1 MMRSVAIVV
10 TAGCL
15 ISAISFGVR
24 AGFGLFLEP
33 MSADL
38 GWGREVF
45 ALSIAFQNLLW
56 GVGQPFAGAIADRY
70 GSGRVLAGGA
80 LLYAAGVM
88 LMSVSASPLHMHL
101 TAGVMVGLGISGASF
116 AVVLAA
122 ITRLVPPEKIGWAM
136 GIGTAAGSLGQF
148 LFVPLG
154 QAFLAAYGWSTAL
167 LLLGVVAAFMIPL
180 AGALTGKPGKIG
192 REQTLGQALR
202 EAGGHRG
209 YWLLLSGFFVCGFH
223 VAFIQV
229 HLPAYI
235 TGSGLAASTA
245 AYGLAVIGLFNIA
258 GAYAA
263 CTFAGRFRDK
273 KILSGIYFV
282 RAVAIAAYILLPIS
296 AWSTYVFC
304 AVMGLLWLSTVPLT
318 SSIVVHVFGRRYVGT
333 LFGIVFFSHQI
344 GAFIG
349 VWLGGRVFDATG
361 SYLPVWWAAVALGA
375 FAALVNLP
383 IDDRKLGAEEPA
395 SV

>member
-1 MMRSVAIVV
+1 MKSVAVIV

-24 AGFGLFLEP
+24 AGFGLFLDP
-33 MSADL
+33 MSVDL

-45 ALSIAFQNLLW
+45 ALSLAIQNLVW
-56 GVGQPFAGAIADRY
+56 GLGQPFAGAIADRY
-70 GSGRVLAGGA
+70 GSGRVLAGGGA
-80 LLYAAGVM
+80 IYAAGVV
-88 LMSVSASPLHMHL
+88 LMSVSSTPLSMHL

-122 ITRLVPPEKIGWAM
+122 LSRLVPPEKVGWAM

-148 LFVPLG
+148 LVVPLG
-154 QAFLAAYGWSTAL
+154 QAFLAAYGWPTAL

-180 AGALTGKPGKIG
+180 AGALTGKPGKVG
-192 REQTLGQALR
+192 REQTMSQALR

-229 HLPAYI
+229 HLPAYL
-235 TGSGLAASTA
+235 TGNGLSPATA
-245 AYGLAVIGLFNIA
+245 AYSLAVIGLFNIA

-263 CTFAGRFRDK
+263 GTFAGRFRDK
-273 KILSGIYFV
+273 KILSGIYLV
-282 RAVAIAAYILLPIS
+282 RAVAIAAYVLLPIS
-296 AWSTYVFC
+296 VWSTYAFC

-318 SSIVVHVFGRRYVGT
+318 SSIVVHVFGPRYVGT

-344 GAFIG
+344 GAFVG
-349 VWLGGRVFDATG
+349 VWLGGRVYDATG
-361 SYLPVWWAAVALGA
+361 SYLPVWWAAAALGA

-383 IDDRKLGAEEPA
+383 IDDRKLVAKEPVSA
-395 SV
+395 

>member
-263 CTFAGRFRDK
+263 GTFAGRFRDK

>member
-1 MMRSVAIVV
+1 
-10 TAGCL
+10 
-15 ISAISFGVR
+15 
-24 AGFGLFLEP
+24 
-33 MSADL
+33 
-38 GWGREVF
+38 
-45 ALSIAFQNLLW
+45 
-56 GVGQPFAGAIADRY
+56 
-70 GSGRVLAGGA
+70 
-80 LLYAAGVM
+80 
-88 LMSVSASPLHMHL
+88 MHL

-263 CTFAGRFRDK
+263 GTFSGRFRDK

>member
-1 MMRSVAIVV
+1 MKSVAVIV

-24 AGFGLFLEP
+24 AGFGLFLDP
-33 MSADL
+33 MSVDL

-45 ALSIAFQNLLW
+45 ALSLAIQNLVW
-56 GVGQPFAGAIADRY
+56 GLGQPFAGAIADRY
-70 GSGRVLAGGA
+70 GSGRVLAGGGA
-80 LLYAAGVM
+80 IYAAGVV
-88 LMSVSASPLHMHL
+88 LMSVSSTPLSMHL
-101 TAGVMVGLGISGASF
+101 TAGGMVGLGISGASF

-122 ITRLVPPEKIGWAM
+122 LSRLVPPEKVGWAM

-148 LFVPLG
+148 LVVPLG
-154 QAFLAAYGWSTAL
+154 QAFLAAYGWPTAL

-180 AGALTGKPGKIG
+180 AGALTGKPGKVG
-192 REQTLGQALR
+192 REQTMSQALR

-229 HLPAYI
+229 HLPAYL
-235 TGSGLAASTA
+235 TGNGLSSATA
-245 AYGLAVIGLFNIA
+245 AYSLAVIGLFNIA

-263 CTFAGRFRDK
+263 GTFAGRFRDK
-273 KILSGIYFV
+273 KLLSGIYLI
-282 RAVAIAAYILLPIS
+282 RAVAIAAYVLLPIS
-296 AWSTYVFC
+296 VWSTYAFC

-318 SSIVVHVFGRRYVGT
+318 SSIVVHVFGPRYIGT

-344 GAFIG
+344 GAFVG
-349 VWLGGRVFDATG
+349 VWLGGRVYDATG
-361 SYLPVWWAAVALGA
+361 SYLPVWWAAAALGA

-383 IDDRKLGAEEPA
+383 IDDRKLETKETISA
-395 SV
+395 